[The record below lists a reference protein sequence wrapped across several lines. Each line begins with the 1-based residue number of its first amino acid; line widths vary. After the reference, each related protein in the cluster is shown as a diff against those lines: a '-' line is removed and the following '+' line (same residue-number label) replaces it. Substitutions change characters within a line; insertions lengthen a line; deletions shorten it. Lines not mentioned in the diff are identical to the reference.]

1 MKINYWVFF
10 LWVCLSGCSF
20 SGGKKKITKQSD
32 MLAFTNDSVNGLK
45 KNEQV
50 GPIKI
55 GLTYKPWQLLVSRQK
70 DAANKSDSS
79 KIAYF
84 KNKLFFV
91 LSLSANHKEVLRQ
104 LKFNDYSE
112 MVQVLAF
119 RMSQFI
125 KAIPD
130 EGKEVEP
137 LECIFQQTYGMGS
150 ENEILVVFERQKLI
164 KGDSFNIYINEFGLN
179 TGNLKFEF
187 KTSDI
192 NNIAI
197 D

>member
-1 MKINYWVFF
+1 MKINDWLFI
-10 LWVCLSGCSF
+10 LWICLAGCSF
-20 SGGKKKITKQSD
+20 SGNKKKITKQAD
-32 MLAFTNDSVNGLK
+32 ILAFTSDSVNGLK

-50 GPIKI
+50 GAIKI

-70 DAANKSDSS
+70 NAGNKRDSS
-79 KIAYF
+79 KTAYF

-104 LKFNDYSE
+104 LKFSDYSE

-137 LECIFQQTYGMGS
+137 LECIFQQTYGMGT
-150 ENEILVVFERQKLI
+150 ENEILIVFERQKLI
-164 KGDSFNIYINEFGLN
+164 KSDAFNIYIKEFGLN
-179 TGNLKFEF
+179 TGDLKFEF
-187 KTSDI
+187 KTNDI